1 MSKTHEIKVTKREL
15 QRKGASRRLRH
26 AGVIPAIVYG
36 GNAEPVA
43 ISLDHNEIWL
53 AQQNEWFYASILDLN
68 LDGQVQKVTW
78 IGFFSLGGLMDIIVI
93 PIFVLLERDLAMP
106 FGMEWTEPLLILRTQ
121 ILFC

>member
-53 AQQNEWFYASILDLN
+53 AQQNEWSPDVL
-68 LDGQVQKVTW
+68 V
-78 IGFFSLGGLMDIIVI
+78 SLEFL
-93 PIFVLLERDLAMP
+93 PAL
-106 FGMEWTEPLLILRTQ
+106 
-121 ILFC
+121 